1 MVLKLSVSGICL
13 ILLLLLFVFGEQTFQ
28 EDAQIISEEQE
39 TDSVRD
45 SFIFN
50 PPELVYDG
58 NGELDLLEG
67 VSLEQYSLE
76 ELKKNT
82 YVRIYAGENL
92 SNKTIE
98 YTVDTEE
105 GRIRSKRA
113 LHLIN
118 YEGPTIALPDEL
130 PTVTMSTVEQMAELI
145 KSEGD
150 YKADDGFGNDARDY
164 VQIDAEKSY
173 VNSAEIQ
180 YTFILEN
187 AFGDRTVAKA
197 DALISDVPATIVLT
211 ASEVNIRVGD
221 IFYPEVYIAEAIDSN
236 GQSIVDEVMYNNDV
250 VIEEPGEYA
259 VEYELRGQKISIKV
273 TVSE

>member
-82 YVRIYAGENL
+82 YARIYAGENL

-250 VIEEPGEYA
+250 VIEEPGEYV